1 MKNFYSIVVF
11 IALLI
16 CCNSCNNSSQEKW
29 FQEESEKGSWTQED
43 KDKAIEDIASSL
55 TSEGFS
61 EDSKGYKMLCDCY
74 VRGLEV
80 NYDNYDQSSYDQ
92 EGVSN
97 ISQECANRFLR
108 VLFKN
113 NEENSNEVYE
123 EQNNSDEYNSDDY
136 VEEENGC

>member
-1 MKNFYSIVVF
+1 MKKIYSIVVF
-11 IALLI
+11 IALGI
-16 CCNSCNNSSQEKW
+16 CCNSCNDNNQEKW
-29 FQEESEKGSWTQED
+29 FQEESEKGSWIED
-43 KDKAIEDIASSL
+43 DKEKAIGDIATSL
-55 TSEGFS
+55 KSEGFE

-92 EGVSN
+92 EGVSK
-97 ISQECANRFLR
+97 IGQECANRFLR

-123 EQNNSDEYNSDDY
+123 EEGNPEEYNSDDY